1 MCGMNGELQDKIT
14 ELVERARRGEL
25 SAFAE
30 LVRRFQDMACGY
42 AYAVLGDFHLAQ
54 DAAQEAFVEAYRK
67 LEQLRE
73 PERFAG
79 WLRRIVFS
87 CSHRMTRGKAATM
100 APLEAAEV
108 VASGEPGPSKAAEGK
123 ELGERVLAAVRAL
136 PESQRTAVTL
146 FYINGYSQKE
156 IADFLE
162 VPVTT
167 VNNRLH
173 AARVQL
179 KERMMTMVEKTIK
192 DNAPD
197 ERFSKRVIEQLLA
210 RPRPLEI
217 PGHPVREAWDLIRRA
232 LPDYEVI
239 EGSEVVDRSELAVVR
254 EDLDRTYHLDD
265 QTALRTQMTV
275 TTLAAVRSRQAP
287 VRLMAAGR
295 VFRPDPEDATHL
307 KMHHQVDGIRIEAG
321 VNVRQLKETL
331 ERVVAASVGPTELR
345 WTECT
350 FGGFVQEGYEV
361 FVKVAGTWRDIAGCG
376 LLQPQT
382 LRAVGF
388 DPGRVNGVAFGIGL
402 ERLAMIRHSIDDIRK
417 LYEPPYVAG

>member
-1 MCGMNGELQDKIT
+1 
-14 ELVERARRGEL
+14 
-25 SAFAE
+25 
-30 LVRRFQDMACGY
+30 
-42 AYAVLGDFHLAQ
+42 
-54 DAAQEAFVEAYRK
+54 
-67 LEQLRE
+67 
-73 PERFAG
+73 
-79 WLRRIVFS
+79 
-87 CSHRMTRGKAATM
+87 
-100 APLEAAEV
+100 
-108 VASGEPGPSKAAEGK
+108 
-123 ELGERVLAAVRAL
+123 
-136 PESQRTAVTL
+136 
-146 FYINGYSQKE
+146 
-156 IADFLE
+156 
-162 VPVTT
+162 
-167 VNNRLH
+167 
-173 AARVQL
+173 
-179 KERMMTMVEKTIK
+179 MTMVEKTIK